1 MKFTS
6 VLKSKG
12 VSQATLSVAVRARP
26 LSKKERLA
34 GARTITKTVDERC
47 MVVMDP
53 DESQLKKKSKVVAGG
68 VRKRERRYVFDG
80 AFDGE
85 ASNEEVYDGTAKP
98 LVRGVLSGVNA
109 TVFAYGATGSGK
121 THTMVGRADDPGL
134 MILSLR
140 DVFRGIEE
148 EKKSNDSAFEVE
160 CSYTE
165 VYNEL
170 VFDLLADSK
179 HGSSSTPLELR
190 EDPTRGPVVAGLTHV
205 SVAHE
210 SEIFALLE
218 EGNKRRKTE
227 ETGANATSS
236 RSHAVLEIWVT
247 KREKNHYDAA
257 FATGKLSL
265 VDLAGAERASET
277 NNRGAQLRDGA
288 NINKSLLSLANCIN
302 ALGKRKKKGFAFVP
316 FRDSKLTRILKDGL
330 CGNSRTVMVATV
342 SGSSAQYEHTVNT
355 LKYADR
361 AKEIKTFV
369 QANRGT
375 VETHIVEYQRVIDQ
389 LREERRELKAEVERL
404 KTNSDRDPV
413 KDSESGSEPF
423 GSPKRGFT
431 GGVTGVSRRRTSQSS
446 QSSDKSSRPSS
457 GSSAKTDDPI
467 ADVNELLL
475 AAAAALPEGDELR
488 AEAEA
493 LAARAR
499 RAAAA
504 GLGKPSTEALR
515 AELLGDSSPNAGG
528 PERLGRGG
536 DVFDGL
542 QYATR
547 VLNETVR
554 LNRERTLSDANAFA
568 FGDPEEEPKTI
579 CSEMPADAGRTSA
592 SRGET
597 SVTSARRTRGERE
610 ADENDGKRGGQMTN
624 DEKRDARGAVGPSAA
639 LSPVPEREA
648 ANRANVARV
657 KADADS
663 DVIGRPIAK
672 KRSVPRGQAPDP
684 KKSDP
689 RESRSKKPVKKAT
702 KPSPYAQSASVAG
715 AAGKP
720 RSAALRRRLEK
731 IRG

>member
-53 DESQLKKKSKVVAGG
+53 DESQFKKKSKVVAGG

-170 VFDLLADSK
+170 VFDLLADSTRGK
-179 HGSSSTPLELR
+179 SSGSSSTPLELR

-257 FATGKLSL
+257 FATAKLTL

-302 ALGKRKKKGFAFVP
+302 ALGKRAKKGFVFVP

-369 QANRGT
+369 QENRGT
-375 VETHIVEYQRVIDQ
+375 VQTHIAEYQRVIDA

-404 KTNSDRDPV
+404 KV
-413 KDSESGSEPF
+413 KENVSNAEEEEEKNKNAPF
-423 GSPKRGFT
+423 TEK
-431 GGVTGVSRRRTSQSS
+431 GGVKRQPFTEKERQSS
-446 QSSDKSSRPSS
+446 TSRPSS
-457 GSSAKTDDPI
+457 GSSSKSDNPI

-504 GLGKPSTEALR
+504 GLGKPSPGAR
-515 AELLGDSSPNAGG
+515 AFGRESNLGPK
-528 PERLGRGG
+528 PERFSG

-554 LNRERTLSDANAFA
+554 LNRERT
-568 FGDPEEEPKTI
+568 
-579 CSEMPADAGRTSA
+579 R
-592 SRGET
+592 
-597 SVTSARRTRGERE
+597 ERE
-610 ADENDGKRGGQMTN
+610 SVRPSSPRSDETDGASVSSVSSPGEGEGDVEATERK
-624 DEKRDARGAVGPSAA
+624 KSAA

-648 ANRANVARV
+648 ANRANVARGTERGGAG
-657 KADADS
+657 KTA
-663 DVIGRPIAK
+663 GLK
-672 KRSVPRGQAPDP
+672 KRVETAHGSGSVSMP
-684 KKSDP
+684 KKRPSAVVKSEP
-689 RESRSKKPVKKAT
+689 VCQKPVKKAV
-702 KPSPYAQSASVAG
+702 KPSPYAQSALGAAG

>member
-1 MKFTS
+1 LFQFFSLKKQDDVRALVDASVKFTS

-257 FATGKLSL
+257 FATAKLTL

-302 ALGKRKKKGFAFVP
+302 ALGKRQKKGFVFVP

-369 QANRGT
+369 QENRGT
-375 VETHIVEYQRVIDQ
+375 VETHIAEYQRVIDA

-404 KTNSDRDPV
+404 KV
-413 KDSESGSEPF
+413 KENVSSAEEEEEKNKNAPF
-423 GSPKRGFT
+423 TEK
-431 GGVTGVSRRRTSQSS
+431 GGVKRQSFTEKERQSS
-446 QSSDKSSRPSS
+446 TSRPSS
-457 GSSAKTDDPI
+457 GSSSKSDNPI

-504 GLGKPSTEALR
+504 GLGKPSPGAR
-515 AELLGDSSPNAGG
+515 AFERESNLGPK
-528 PERLGRGG
+528 PERFSG

-554 LNRERTLSDANAFA
+554 LNRERTK
-568 FGDPEEEPKTI
+568 ERE
-579 CSEMPADAGRTSA
+579 
-592 SRGET
+592 
-597 SVTSARRTRGERE
+597 SVTTNSSPRSDDTDALLSVSSVSSPGEGEGDVE
-610 ADENDGKRGGQMTN
+610 ATERKKT
-624 DEKRDARGAVGPSAA
+624 AA

-648 ANRANVARV
+648 ANRANVARGTERGGAG
-657 KADADS
+657 KTA
-663 DVIGRPIAK
+663 GLK
-672 KRSVPRGQAPDP
+672 KRVETARGSGSVSMP
-684 KKSDP
+684 KKRPSAVVKSEP
-689 RESRSKKPVKKAT
+689 VCRKPVKKAV
-702 KPSPYAQSASVAG
+702 KPSPYAQSALGAAG